1 MSTWPLPQGRCV
13 DGAPTLRILSCAGEY
28 PSPFNTSYGRRGGLT
43 RHTVPGDA
51 PPRSTCGYAV
61 PIGLSMTNRQV
72 PSAWRRTTSVPR
84 AELEVCLPSGP
95 VLVIV

>member
-1 MSTWPLPQGRCV
+1 MNALRRRSPACGPRHRALTPQLSRPPPPAHAT
-13 DGAPTLRILSCAGEY
+13 APW
-28 PSPFNTSYGRRGGLT
+28 GLT
-43 RHTVPGDA
+43 RHTVPSDA

-61 PIGLSMTNRQV
+61 PVGLSMTNRHV

-84 AELEVCLPSGP
+84 AELEVGLPSAP